1 MTVRRIGRYVV
12 TSKPGHVYLI
22 DEASAADS
30 DMTIDQAI
38 SLSEAIQLAA
48 HEASRF
54 TPRPTRL
61 WDPAEPVCG
70 CAGAGRWD
78 DLSDDSRRED
88 Q

>member
-12 TSKPGHVYLI
+12 TAKTGHVFLV

-30 DMTIDQAI
+30 DLTIDQAI
-38 SLSEAIQLAA
+38 SLGEALLLAA
-48 HEASRF
+48 REAARF

-70 CAGAGRWD
+70 CAGAGKW
-78 DLSDDSRRED
+78 SDPEDTRRED